1 MSLRAA
7 VVGGGPAGAML
18 AYLLASRGVTTTLVE
33 RQSDFAREFR
43 GEGLSPGG
51 QSMFREAGLREDF
64 DALPHT
70 RFEKAGLY
78 FGGRRFASLDFAQLG
93 DFAPR
98 WVSQPAML
106 EMLVEK
112 SSEFANF
119 TFLRGAPVAGPRIEN
134 GRVTGLELAGADS
147 EPLAADYVFGCDG
160 RLSILR
166 RETGL
171 DQPRNPESFDIVWC
185 KLPMPDFYRD
195 GKAEVRGYIGNRQ
208 LGLFIPSYDDLL
220 QVGWVIPKG
229 SYRKLRDQGIER
241 WLEQI
246 ENHVSADMA
255 AHLRHNADASLRP
268 FLLDVVCD
276 CFDRW
281 SVPGMSLVGDAA
293 HPMSPVGAQGI
304 NIALRDAVIAANHF
318 VPLLLDGAEP
328 AVLDA
333 AATAF
338 RAERIAEVA
347 PIQALQR
354 RGPRIL
360 FGNQLLLAAIV
371 WNVRGL
377 NSLGLFGWLA
387 RRFDTGPRMFAYGVT
402 EVRLE
407 V

>member
-1 MSLRAA
+1 
-7 VVGGGPAGAML
+7 ML
-18 AYLLASRGVTTTLVE
+18 AYLLASRGIATTLIE

-51 QSMFREAGLREDF
+51 QLMFREAGLWPEF
-64 DALPHT
+64 QALPHT
-70 RFEKAGLY
+70 RFDKAGLY
-78 FGGRRFASLDFAQLG
+78 FRGRRFASLELSPLG

-112 SSEFANF
+112 SSGFTNF
-119 TFLRGAPVAGPRIEN
+119 SLLRGAAVAGVRSEN
-134 GRVTGLELAGADS
+134 GRITGLEIAGGK
-147 EPLAADYVFGCDG
+147 PMRADYVFACDG
-160 RLSILR
+160 RLSTLR
-166 RETGL
+166 RGTGL
-171 DQPRNPESFDIVWC
+171 DQPRNPESFDVVWC
-185 KLPMPDFYRD
+185 KLPMPDFFAD
-195 GKAEVRGYIGNRQ
+195 GEAEVRGYIGNRQ
-208 LGLFIPSYDDLL
+208 LGLFIPSYDGLL

-246 ENHVSADMA
+246 ENHVSEDMA
-255 AHLRHNADASLRP
+255 THLENNAAETVRP

-281 SVPGMSLVGDAA
+281 STPGMTLLGDAA

-304 NIALRDAVIAANHF
+304 NIALRDAVVAANRF
-318 VPLLLDGAEP
+318 VPLLRDGADG
-328 AVLDA
+328 AALDA
-333 AATAF
+333 AARAF

-347 PIQALQR
+347 PIQKLQR

-360 FGNQLLLAAIV
+360 FGNQLLLSGLV
-371 WNVRGL
+371 WQVRMLQGL
-377 NSLGLFGWLA
+377 GMLGWIG
-387 RRFDTGPRMFAYGVT
+387 RRFGSGPRSFAYGVT
-402 EVRLE
+402 DVRLK

>member
-1 MSLRAA
+1 MSLHAA
-7 VVGGGPAGAML
+7 IVGGGPAGAML
-18 AYLLASRGVTTTLVE
+18 AYLLASRGVTTTLIE

-51 QSMFREAGLREDF
+51 QSMFREAGLWGEF

-78 FGGRRFASLDFAQLG
+78 FRSLRFASLNFAQLR
-93 DFAPR
+93 DFSPR

-112 SSEFANF
+112 SQEFDNF
-119 TFLRGAPVAGPRIEN
+119 TFLRGVPVAGPRIEN
-134 GRVTGLELAGADS
+134 GRVTGIELAGTGV

-160 RLSILR
+160 RLSSLR
-166 RETGL
+166 RATGL

-195 GKAEVRGYIGNRQ
+195 GATEVRGYIGNRQ

-229 SYRKLRDQGIER
+229 SYRKLRNQGIER

-255 AHLRHNADASLRP
+255 AHLRHNADATLRP

-276 CFDRW
+276 CFDHW
-281 SVPGMSLVGDAA
+281 SIPGMTLLGDAA

-304 NIALRDAVIAANHF
+304 NIALRDAVVAANHF
-318 VPLLLDGAEP
+318 VPLLLDDAAP
-328 AVLDA
+328 APLDA
-333 AATAF
+333 AAAAF

-377 NSLGLFGWLA
+377 NSLGLLGWLA
-387 RRFDTGPRMFAYGVT
+387 RRLGTGPQAFAYGVT
-402 EVRLE
+402 EVRLG